1 MRRYLLAINLW
12 SFIMG
17 SKSKSAALKVLLAIL
32 FNSTR
37 KNKGGRAKCPHSMQN
52 KHLEHPEDS
61 ILNGDLSV
69 LDWFS
74 ADSTISVKMD
84 GAPAIVWGRNPAT
97 GKFFVGT
104 KSVFNKVKIKINHS
118 HEEIDAN
125 HEGKVADVLHLCFDH
140 LPRTNAIYQ
149 GDFIGAGSS
158 DTYRPNTI
166 TYKFPEVITQ
176 DLIIAPHT
184 IYSGGDDLRN
194 VSAAPLQQKLRST
207 DQCLFVQPEVS
218 LNPYREDLE
227 DVCKFAKQMS
237 TLCEFVSDKKASQI
251 KKEINACIREER
263 IVNEDE
269 IAEKCDCDKNLIR
282 LWKLVKSIKD
292 DLFLFIHE
300 EDEIECELWGLSS
313 FHEGY
318 VINNEFGMF
327 KVVDRETF
335 SHANFVMAKNW
346 VK

>member
-1 MRRYLLAINLW
+1 M
-12 SFIMG
+12 
-17 SKSKSAALKVLLAIL
+17 
-32 FNSTR
+32 
-37 KNKGGRAKCPHSMQN
+37 KNT
-52 KHLEHPEDS
+52 HLEHPEDS

-74 ADSTISVKMD
+74 ADSTISVKID
-84 GAPAIVWGRNPAT
+84 GAPAIVWGRNPAN

-140 LPRTNAIYQ
+140 LPHTNRIYQ
-149 GDFIGAGSS
+149 GDFIGAGGS

-166 TYKFPEVITQ
+166 TYKFPQVITQ

-184 IYSGGDDLRN
+184 IYSGGDDLRE
-194 VSAAPLQQKLRST
+194 VSAAPLQYKLKST
-207 DQCLFVQPEVS
+207 DCCLFVQPEVS
-218 LNPYREDLE
+218 LSPYREDLE

-237 TLCEFVSDKKASQI
+237 TLCEFVSDRKASQI
-251 KKEINACIREER
+251 KKEINACIREQR
-263 IVNEDE
+263 VVDEDE

-282 LWKLVKSIKD
+282 LWRLVKSIKD
-292 DLFLFIHE
+292 DLFLFIHD
-300 EDEIECELWGLSS
+300 EDEIECELCGVQS

-318 VINNEFGMF
+318 VITNKFGMF

-335 SHANFVMAKNW
+335 SHANFVLPKEW
-346 VK
+346 V